1 MKKPAIGGQAVLEGV
16 MMRSPASQ
24 EMAVCVRKGDGSLAM
39 IRRKAALP
47 KGWAAWPFI
56 RGVVNFIRMMILG
69 VETLTQSAELLGEE
83 YEEEPSKFDK
93 WLSRVTGQDVMKL
106 MTGFAVVMALALA
119 IGLFYVLPNLAVSF
133 LSRVIASAF
142 LINLLE
148 GAVRILIL
156 IGYILLVSRM
166 KEMRRTFAYHGAEHK
181 VVNCFEADL
190 PLTVENAR
198 GMSTRNPRCG
208 TSFLLIVMILSI
220 LVFTLTGWSGAWWT
234 RILVRLALLPLVA
247 SLSYETLM
255 FLFRHDNPFF
265 RLLRAP
271 GMALQGL
278 TTREPDD
285 SMLEVSLA
293 AFVAVLTPEERKAWV
308 ADDYRLPDEP
318 APAPAVM
325 TEPSDEVL

>member
-1 MKKPAIGGQAVLEGV
+1 
-16 MMRSPASQ
+16 
-24 EMAVCVRKGDGSLAM
+24 
-39 IRRKAALP
+39 
-47 KGWAAWPFI
+47 
-56 RGVVNFIRMMILG
+56 
-69 VETLTQSAELLGEE
+69 
-83 YEEEPSKFDK
+83 
-93 WLSRVTGQDVMKL
+93 
-106 MTGFAVVMALALA
+106 
-119 IGLFYVLPNLAVSF
+119 
-133 LSRVIASAF
+133 
-142 LINLLE
+142 
-148 GAVRILIL
+148 
-156 IGYILLVSRM
+156 
-166 KEMRRTFAYHGAEHK
+166 
-181 VVNCFEADL
+181 
-190 PLTVENAR
+190 
-198 GMSTRNPRCG
+198 
-208 TSFLLIVMILSI
+208 MILSI